1 MVPSVFDAS
10 QFSVISFLIN
20 QARQKVNYIS
30 IHSLENYIT
39 KLLASEDTI
48 TEYEAIK
55 GRKKVLER
63 WLKQLINKN
72 FLIFL
77 DIVLAICVSQ
87 FSM

>member
-77 DIVLAICVSQ
+77 DIVFAICVSQ